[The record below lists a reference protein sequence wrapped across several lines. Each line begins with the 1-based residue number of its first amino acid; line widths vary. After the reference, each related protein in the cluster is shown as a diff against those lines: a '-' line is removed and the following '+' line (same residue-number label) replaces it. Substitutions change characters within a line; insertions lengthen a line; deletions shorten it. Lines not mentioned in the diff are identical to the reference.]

1 MALMSFLHQKPYFAI
16 QINHPTPLLQ
26 IYSPHLQLLLVLS
39 MPQQAT
45 DSMFQEAVYSIKN
58 A

>member
-1 MALMSFLHQKPYFAI
+1 MSFLHQKPYFAI

-26 IYSPHLQLLLVLS
+26 IYSPHLQLLPVLS
-39 MPQQAT
+39 MSQKAT
-45 DSMFQEAVYSIKN
+45 DSMFQEAVYSTKN